1 MTLADGSVV
10 ELNTD
15 TEIAVSLSDSSRE
28 INLLRGEA
36 FFTVASDSERP
47 FTVSVAGATVRAVGT
62 AFNIYRSSEQSA
74 IVSVTEGIVRVE
86 EAGGSSV
93 STAQSQLLT
102 VDEAIVIDSVRGLS
116 QSDVQNDQAT
126 AWRRGQLLF
135 DNTTVSDAVEM
146 LNRYLHKKVIVAD
159 DVSKNIRISG
169 TFSSR
174 QKRETLAGVAQALG
188 LELTAGDNHWL
199 LSQPNP

>member
-1 MTLADGSVV
+1 MLGFPWLHWDLSRWPNFQPQGQLYSAKPVSTWRTADGSVV

-15 TEIAVSLSDSSRE
+15 TEITVSLNDSSRDQSA
-28 INLLRGEA
+28 LGEA

-47 FTVSVAGATVRAVGT
+47 FTVFVAGATVRAVGT
-62 AFNIYRSSEQSA
+62 AFNIFRSSEQSA

-116 QSDVQNDQAT
+116 QSDAQNDEPPP
-126 AWRRGQLLF
+126 G
-135 DNTTVSDAVEM
+135 VETSC
-146 LNRYLHKKVIVAD
+146 YLITQRFPMRLKCLIAIFTK
-159 DVSKNIRISG
+159 
-169 TFSSR
+169 
-174 QKRETLAGVAQALG
+174 
-188 LELTAGDNHWL
+188 GDRCR
-199 LSQPNP
+199 